1 MEQTSTWKAFNN
13 EMIASLKKMKS
24 ARAEQKL
31 EIDAENKEKE
41 QLEKEMAFIQKKL
54 KIVNRSL
61 MQKVSTS
68 RGYETDI
75 KTAEEAYVT
84 FLESSQRFQSIL
96 QRNSPNFAA
105 MEASQYSMEQS
116 KDEDQNDLILLNST
130 QSSEDYQIPVPRVKK
145 VRFSLASIFSTPIKE
160 YSLSRMTSQEETDIP
175 ILRKSILK
183 HPKENCVNS
192 IKKEKVTVTVKIERK
207 VENKMLITKMNIKL
221 GTTLQKVLRS
231 YTSKY
236 KLVASRLVFVE
247 DGRKLDKFYVF
258 ESSKSLMCYED

>member
-84 FLESSQRFQSIL
+84 FLESSQRFQSIW
-96 QRNSPNFAA
+96 QRNSLNFAA

-116 KDEDQNDLILLNST
+116 KLRI
-130 QSSEDYQIPVPRVKK
+130 
-145 VRFSLASIFSTPIKE
+145 
-160 YSLSRMTSQEETDIP
+160 RMT
-175 ILRKSILK
+175 
-183 HPKENCVNS
+183 
-192 IKKEKVTVTVKIERK
+192 
-207 VENKMLITKMNIKL
+207 
-221 GTTLQKVLRS
+221 
-231 YTSKY
+231 
-236 KLVASRLVFVE
+236 
-247 DGRKLDKFYVF
+247 
-258 ESSKSLMCYED
+258 